1 MRTSHLI
8 SRRKRYIVKTAIAV
22 TGLLLALTGSYG
34 SSKINTTH
42 KVLFLTDYYGD
53 YVKEAQANNGK
64 ADSLFKEKVA
74 QPIFDKYFSS
84 SDYSFLIKQH
94 LSGTIRNT
102 TELEKTIGRI
112 NEERETIIKDV
123 MDALTDAGA
132 FIKNDSI
139 TVYILPAGRDNLFLL
154 MKMEGVTAV
163 TAGSKQIVLSIEPQ
177 MNGWENM
184 LKYSVA
190 HEYHHTCWTKNNLA
204 KLPSWT
210 LLNYLV
216 FEGRADSYAH
226 LVYPNIQSPWTGVLT
241 AEQKAKLWG
250 RIKGELESTDVS
262 LQQQVMF
269 GSFVYPYWGGYS
281 LGYDIVQTFLKNNK
295 NISPDDWT
303 NLDAETILSKS
314 DYK

>member
-1 MRTSHLI
+1 MHASDTI
-8 SRRKRYIVKTAIAV
+8 SQRKRYIVKTAIV
-22 TGLLLALTGSYG
+22 VVGFFLAMSSSYG
-34 SSKINTTH
+34 ISQSNRHDT
-42 KVLFLTDYYGD
+42 VLFLTDYYSD
-53 YVKEAQANNGK
+53 YLKAVQANSGK
-64 ADSLFKEKVA
+64 LDSLFKEKVG
-74 QPIFDKYFSS
+74 QPVFDKYFSS
-84 SDYSFLIKQH
+84 SDYSFLVKQH
-94 LSGTIRNT
+94 LSNPIRNRV
-102 TELEKTIGRI
+102 ELEKTIGRLHDQ
-112 NEERETIIKDV
+112 RETIIKDV
-123 MDALTDAGA
+123 MDALNDAGA

-139 TVYILPAGRDNLFLL
+139 TVYIMPASHDNIFILQ
-154 MKMEGVTAV
+154 KMGGVTAL
-163 TAGSKQIVLSIEPQ
+163 TASSKQILLSIEPQ
-177 MNGWENM
+177 IEGWEKM

-226 LVYPNIQSPWTGVLT
+226 LVYPNIQSPWTGALT